1 MKKLIREIVDENFLK
16 KLFSVIIGNSLAA
29 LAMIY
34 FLRPNGMIPAGITGA
49 SQLVEVLTH
58 IPLSFLIVLLNLP
71 LIVIGLIV
79 LSKNFMFFSIVAVF
93 VSSFMVGIFQKIAPD
108 FAFTNNILLAAIFGG
123 VINGIGG
130 GISFRNGTSTGGFD
144 ILAAVIRK
152 KTNQSIGNVLMILN
166 LIIISLS
173 ALIYSVDQA
182 LFTLLFLYIN
192 YQFSDRIQ
200 LGVGRQK
207 QIFII
212 SSKHSEITDAI
223 YKNVNRGVTNI
234 MGEGAYTKNKV
245 VILYLICSNAQLV
258 KVKNIVRDIDDK
270 AFVAVSDTTEIQG
283 HGFKKIEI

>member
-258 KVKNIVRDIDDK
+258 KVKDIVRDIDDK